1 MKMES
6 VRQTLRSSFPFL
18 IIIGLLAFAGY
29 RIRFAPVP
37 VRAQSATV
45 AALTNEVVGTG
56 TLEAHVSASISPK
69 IQGRVVSITVDQSD
83 TIHSGQVLVHLD
95 DGELREMVEVAAAN
109 LGAAEAS
116 VERVKA
122 DRARVLAIEKQARR
136 DYERISEL
144 LANKVA
150 SESDLD
156 KAIERLAVAEADLKR
171 SESATLEAEKQVI
184 ASQRNLQ
191 YQRERL
197 KDTQILSPFDGL
209 VLKRN
214 RDPGDVVV
222 PGSSIL
228 DIISTN
234 ELWLSAWVDETV
246 LSELEPGQAA
256 RVIFRSEPGTCFS
269 GVVVRIAR
277 ETDRETRELLVDVKL
292 NRLPANWAVGQR
304 GEVYIETSR
313 NSAALTVPA
322 ESIQWK
328 NGRAGLFVVEKGR
341 ARWKEVQIGVR
352 AQGRVEVLRGISAS
366 DQVFVGEKQGALRDG
381 KRIRVL

>member
-1 MKMES
+1 MKLNS
-6 VRQTLRSSFPFL
+6 VRQTLRSAFPFL
-18 IIIGLLAFAGY
+18 IILGLLAFAGY

-45 AALTNEVVGTG
+45 MALTNEVVGTG
-56 TLEAHVSASISPK
+56 TLEAHVKASISPK
-69 IQGRVVSITVDQSD
+69 IQGRVVSIAVDQSD
-83 TIHSGQVLVHLD
+83 TIRAGQVLVQLD

-122 DRARVLAIEKQARR
+122 DRERVLAIAKQARR

-156 KAIERLAVAEADLKR
+156 KAVERLGVAEADLKR
-171 SESATLEAEKQVI
+171 SESATLEAQKQFV
-184 ASQRNLQ
+184 AGQRNLQ

-246 LSELEPGQAA
+246 LSDLEPGQPA
-256 RVIFRSEPGTCFS
+256 RVIFRSEPGKSFS
-269 GVVVRIAR
+269 GAVARIAR

-292 NRLPANWAVGQR
+292 SQLPANWAVGQR
-304 GEVYIETSR
+304 GEVYIQTSQ

-328 NGRAGLFVVEKGR
+328 NGRPGLFVMEKGC
-341 ARWKEVQIGVR
+341 ARWKEVQTGVR
-352 AQGRVEVLRGISAS
+352 AQNRVEVLGGISER
-366 DQVFVGEKQGALRDG
+366 DQVFVEEKRGGLRDG
-381 KRIRVL
+381 KRIRIL

>member
-1 MKMES
+1 MKLNS
-6 VRQTLRSSFPFL
+6 VRQTLRSAFPFL
-18 IIIGLLAFAGY
+18 IILGLLAFAGY

-45 AALTNEVVGTG
+45 MALTNEVVGTG
-56 TLEAHVSASISPK
+56 TLEAHVKTSISPK

-83 TIHSGQVLVHLD
+83 TIHAGQVLVQLD

-122 DRARVLAIEKQARR
+122 DRERVLAIAKQARR

-156 KAIERLAVAEADLKR
+156 KAVERLGVAEADLKR
-171 SESATLEAEKQVI
+171 SESATLEAQKQFV
-184 ASQRNLQ
+184 AGQRNLQ

-246 LSELEPGQAA
+246 LSDVEPGQPA
-256 RVIFRSEPGTCFS
+256 RVIFRSEPGKSFS
-269 GVVVRIAR
+269 GAVARIAR

-292 NRLPANWAVGQR
+292 SQLPANWAVGQR
-304 GEVYIETSR
+304 GEVYIQTSQK
-313 NSAALTVPA
+313 SAALTVPA

-328 NGRAGLFVVEKGR
+328 NGRPGLFVMEKGR
-341 ARWKEVQIGVR
+341 ARWKEVQTGVR
-352 AQGRVEVLRGISAS
+352 AQNRVEVLGGISER
-366 DQVFVGEKQGALRDG
+366 DQVFVEEKRGGLRDG
-381 KRIRVL
+381 KRIRIL